1 MQPKNLLL
9 IGYDSNL
16 ALGVLFCLR
25 GLGYKFYL
33 LSHNRK
39 NAARF
44 SRFIETT
51 YYYTDGKDDLKQTI
65 IDLCNKHK
73 IDFIFPYDELEIR
86 NVTLYKSELEQ
97 YATCLLGTD
106 PAYFDIGTHKQHLAE
121 FLHNHQLP
129 SLPFVSLAQK
139 NLVEEFIRNNPFPLL
154 IKPVRMASGRGI
166 QKLYSETE
174 LWAFLAN
181 KNVFAGDFIIQPFVV
196 GADITCNVICIN
208 GKLKCH
214 TIQESPVKSGANF
227 SSNDILCYHD
237 DSDVVEIVGSMM
249 QLLNWNGVAC
259 VDLRRDEIT
268 RKVYVLE
275 INGRFWA
282 SVVPSFLKAGVN
294 FPYIML
300 QLSLGESVEI
310 PKMRTAYQIS
320 LKQYLISLLKFG
332 PYRFKDTKY
341 WSYLFDPIARLAQL
355 LHL

>member
-1 MQPKNLLL
+1 MKLKNLLL

-25 GLGYKFYL
+25 ALGYKFYL

-44 SRFIETT
+44 SRFVEST
-51 YYYTDGKDDLKQTI
+51 YYYTDGTDDLKQRI
-65 IDLCNKHK
+65 IDLCNKHS

-86 NVTLYKSELEQ
+86 EVTLHKSDLEQ

-106 PAYFDIGTHKQHLAE
+106 STNFDIGIHKQNLAE
-121 FLHNHQLP
+121 FLHKNLLP
-129 SLPFVSLAQK
+129 SLPFVSLAEK
-139 NLVEEFIRNNPFPLL
+139 TLVEAFIKNHSFPLL

-166 QKLYSETE
+166 QKLFNEKE
-174 LWAFLAN
+174 LWTF
-181 KNVFAGDFIIQPFVV
+181 FADEKGTAGNFILQPFVV
-196 GADITCNVICIN
+196 GTDITCNVICIN
-208 GKLKCH
+208 GQLNCY
-214 TIQESPVKSGANF
+214 TIQESPVKRGANF
-227 SSNDILCYHD
+227 SSNDVLCYHD
-237 DSDVVEIVGSMM
+237 DPDVVAVVGSMM
-249 QLLNWNGVAC
+249 QLLHWNGVAC
-259 VDLRRDEIT
+259 IDLRRDEIT

-282 SVVPSFLKAGVN
+282 SVVPSFLKAGIN
-294 FPYIML
+294 FPLIL
-300 QLSLGESVEI
+300 LKLSMGESVEI

-341 WSYLFDPIARLAQL
+341 WPYLFDPIARLAQL